1 MSDGEEDFLSSSS
14 LPSPASSLSDFSYD
28 SDSGNDGHWRGEADI
43 VDDGEGNLNYDYGN
57 GPNGRLLGSIHDMF
71 STGKPAPVEGHPHQW
86 DQGIP
91 STSQAS
97 AKRVYGSTSSH
108 ELDPVWH
115 TQSLTFPS
123 KRRSSYVQGTNV

>member
-1 MSDGEEDFLSSSS
+1 
-14 LPSPASSLSDFSYD
+14 
-28 SDSGNDGHWRGEADI
+28 
-43 VDDGEGNLNYDYGN
+43 
-57 GPNGRLLGSIHDMF
+57 MF

-123 KRRSSYVQGTNV
+123 KRRSSYVQGTNVPGFPVIHWALFHSSLRRHMPYTSGHLRDV